1 MNNFY
6 YKVRT
11 YGLFRITEY
20 AFIEIAGLI
29 RRLFWGSYSQKGEDL
44 FLSRMFPKHYE
55 GFYVD
60 VGANDPIRFNNTYK
74 FYKRGWKGMNIE
86 PDANNYKK
94 LKEVRAK
101 DININ
106 IGIDETEGDVEY
118 YHFIPST
125 LNTFSNEEC
134 ENYLTQGYKLEKVEM
149 IPVRRLDDVL
159 EENLPKGTKIDL
171 LTIDTEGFDLKVLKS
186 ANLEKWCPS
195 YICVESCR
203 HGFSNPDYSITVEET
218 MEKFGYK
225 KVFSNGLNSVFS
237 YIH

>member
-94 LKEVRAK
+94 LKEVASVS
-101 DININ
+101 
-106 IGIDETEGDVEY
+106 IGEFVHKNKQNPNGVYPVYNGGTSNTGFYDEFNRTANKIIISARGANAGFVNRVFVDFWAGNSCYTISVKEKYLDWNFTY
-118 YHFIPST
+118 Y
-125 LNTFSNEEC
+125 
-134 ENYLTQGYKLEKVEM
+134 
-149 IPVRRLDDVL
+149 
-159 EENLPKGTKIDL
+159 
-171 LTIDTEGFDLKVLKS
+171 VLKNS
-186 ANLEKWCPS
+186 ENKLINEQQKGGIPAVSKKQ
-195 YICVESCR
+195 
-203 HGFSNPDYSITVEET
+203 VEE
-218 MEKFGYK
+218 FYSWLWK
-225 KVFSNGLNSVFS
+225 KITLE
-237 YIH
+237 